1 MMIAESERLSIA
13 TVAKVL
19 KTTPLNVLM
28 HIKRGLLSGEEVAGV
43 WYVLA
48 TSLDNY
54 LLNTKE
60 AAHGSLCKSHC
71 KHKCSSSCG

>member
-1 MMIAESERLSIA
+1 MIAESELLS
-13 TVAKVL
+13 VAAVANVL

-28 HIKRGLLSGEEVAGV
+28 HIKRGLLSGEEVDGV

-54 LLNTKE
+54 LLNTE
-60 AAHGSLCKSHC
+60 GAAHGSLCKRHC
-71 KHKCSSSCG
+71 KHHCSSSCG

>member
-1 MMIAESERLSIA
+1 MTAESELLSVA
-13 TVAKVL
+13 AVAKVL
-19 KTTPLNVLM
+19 ETTPVNVLM

-54 LLNTKE
+54 LLNTE
-60 AAHGSLCKSHC
+60 GTAYGSLCKSHC
-71 KHKCSSSCG
+71 GHGCKTSCS